1 MGNANESLWNN
12 PNQSGNLKKAIEYN
26 ERRLK
31 TAKKMQ
37 DKIGEGMAYESLTDL
52 FHCSG
57 DFRRA
62 VEYHKLHLKNFQRNR
77 REIT

>member
-37 DKIGEGMAYESLTDL
+37 DKIGEGMAYESLADL

>member
-1 MGNANESLWNN
+1 MGNANVSLWNN
-12 PNQSGNLKKAIEYN
+12 HNQSGNLKKAIEYN

-37 DKIGEGMAYESLTDL
+37 DKIGERMAYENLADL

-62 VEYHKLHLKNFQRNR
+62 VEYHKLHLRNFQRNR